1 MPENDDQQTGG
12 SGLRAQLEAALEEN
26 KQLKER
32 LSTGE
37 NAVRELAFR
46 DAGIDTKSGVGKLLA
61 KTYDGDLEPEAIGA
75 FAKEHGIDVEET
87 ANASSTEQPDP
98 TQQRMDDL
106 RNASGPTGSGER
118 LSKDDWLALTK
129 SDPQAALQARR
140 EGRVDLPPSIE
151 QNLAANQAVR
161 LGG

>member
-12 SGLRAQLEAALEEN
+12 SGLRAQLESALEEI
-26 KQLKER
+26 KTLKGQVA
-32 LSTGE
+32 TGE

-75 FAKEHGIDVEET
+75 FAKEHGIDVDET
-87 ANASSTEQPDP
+87 NTSSTEQPDP
-98 TQQRMDDL
+98 TQERMDDL